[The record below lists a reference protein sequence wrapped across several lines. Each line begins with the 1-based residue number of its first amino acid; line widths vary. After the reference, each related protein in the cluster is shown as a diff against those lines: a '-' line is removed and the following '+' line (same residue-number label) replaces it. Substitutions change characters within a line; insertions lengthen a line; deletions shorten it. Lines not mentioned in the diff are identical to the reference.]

1 MSRTIYRRVA
11 AVLAATILALGFA
24 LLIRTAAEGGGSAG
38 YVIGALF
45 VGLGGGR
52 LYLLRKHG

>member
-1 MSRTIYRRVA
+1 M
-11 AVLAATILALGFA
+11 LAAALSGTILALGFA
-24 LLIRTAAEGGGSAG
+24 LLLVTALHGGGSSG

-52 LYLLRKHG
+52 LYLLRKRG